1 MTIGGDHRQGCHDI
15 FLSLYLKKCIVLSPQ
30 RKQYNSRHTIQQDDA
45 ADRKIIQLR
54 FYNQRI

>member
-1 MTIGGDHRQGCHDI
+1 MTIVTIAREVTTI

-30 RKQYNSRHTIQQDDA
+30 RKQYDSRHTIQQDDA